1 MTRVTR
7 MTRGKTF
14 NLTNSSDDDQISEE
28 AEALKQDSE
37 SELESEESTDTEND
51 EISEHEFAEGDAISN
66 DEKGGEEEDE
76 DDSSDLDFQITARSK
91 RNMPRVNY
99 SDEKYYSSRFVENNG
114 NSKRKAK
121 ELSDDEIEKK
131 RIKPSKRI
139 ISNKR
144 KNSSRD
150 NVSSERPERSLR
162 TNLNVREASYYEGS
176 SNSDDNNE
184 SESLESNESSDQ
196 GGRYF
201 RNNTR
206 KKNSSLFPD
215 ESDDETITE
224 TSNESDEHAPK
235 KVIVTESEVEVQ
247 HVHITDPI
255 PPYKMLRKDDPE
267 FIEKHLWWCDKCG
280 DSRSKGTF
288 VYCEN
293 CSITYHRQCYQL
305 GSVIVNGIVEC
316 KYCIENNAVCI
327 ICHRNSEDE
336 NQQHSR
342 NEQKQSNEMK
352 LNKGDLVNEI
362 QQSNKEIN
370 SDEPQQSKEMDNNE
384 EDAMSSSSSTSDP
397 YPNLLFRCNR
407 CSLSIHER
415 CLPSLNEDDSHELK
429 MEFYRNKWNCHL
441 CNRWNWE
448 IDRILTY
455 RYISEQS
462 GEQSSILDESNTL
475 MKASE
480 IEVLVKFKD
489 LSYRKVEW
497 VPGYWLMNVS
507 ILKYRNFVKTRPVP
521 LSEEEVIPR
530 EWLKIHRVL
539 DVEYSNNKTLREK
552 LSSRRGGSSVE
563 TMKRAFIKWKG
574 LKYSESTWEDISDL
588 DEKKFAKALKIRR
601 KAHKIDVMDR
611 FVDRSFQEI
620 KKQPSWLSNNPK
632 YQNKLMDYQ
641 LDGINWLL
649 HNWSLET
656 SCVLADEM
664 GLGKT
669 IQIIVFLNILFKDR
683 HCYPFIIVAPKST
696 TAGWSR
702 EFKRWAPNLVVVE
715 FHGDKESCE
724 VVEKYEMFPDDSSLK
739 CHVLITTPET
749 VLFRSRVL
757 SKVRMWEVMV
767 VDEAHSLKGGDTRKV
782 FRQLTSTL
790 KNVFYKILLTGTP
803 LMNSI
808 DELFNLLHF
817 LGHEAFKN
825 PKELAEQY
833 QGLPSA
839 EQLPALH
846 KLLKNYFLR
855 RTKSQ
860 VNIELPPMDDVI
872 VRVSM
877 TAIQKKIYKET
888 FEKNADFLREVT
900 KARKTSMLSN
910 IMMGLRQIVCHPYLI
925 NREIDNRE
933 DDAERRKML
942 VESSGKLIMLRD
954 MLRKLHNT
962 GHRVLIFSQFVD
974 MLSILEEFCEDEG
987 YSHVKLDGST
997 SNEVRQENI
1006 SAFQAPDKN
1015 IFIFLLTTRA
1025 GGVGLNLMAADTVF
1039 IFDPDFNPH
1048 QDIQALSRVHRIGQ
1062 YKPVKVFRFI
1072 TQFSVEERIVEK
1084 GKIKLAKNELVVEK
1098 MDDEILDVEEVDD
1111 IIRCGVKALFSE
1123 DANEKPVG
1131 VYTDEAIEKLLDRSQ
1146 MKVAEKKK
1154 DSKNLTGFAFAR
1166 VWDTENEVIIDEIKT
1181 GDRDGESKTS
1191 NDFWDKILAHVA
1203 KSSTVVP
1210 IEGRGAR
1217 KRNKVNYYEGDYQ
1230 SSRKLKKKQILTT
1243 DPDFEPS
1250 ERIETS
1256 SDSSSDGLEDEFDL
1270 SLTAD
1275 DVKLKPGKNKKAK
1288 ILTQVRTNEN
1298 GHYIVADSES
1308 SSSSDRKSLPY
1319 SSDEVINA
1327 QQNQLTPVL
1336 EERTGVQPNPRHI
1349 VPAYNQRSPESPARL
1364 DIQRQQQYY
1373 AQLRMQQY
1381 YRQIQMRRQGY
1392 GSYPVEIQPASSL
1405 AANSSVNSSSPVVVQ
1420 GIQPRLVAVGAS
1432 ASPQNTYNMTTAR
1445 LQFPQGTNLTSPEPY
1460 YTNNS
1465 NINQTYIKDTNMMKY
1480 QTTSTINNINST
1492 SINLNVNIQQNNVVV
1507 PSQTNM
1513 RELANASGNLQ
1524 QIGLQSKGKETDVA
1538 SACDTPNPNKT
1549 MINHF
1554 MMIFDKLQKS
1564 QEDVTNRLIAL
1575 IRVYHELQRL
1585 EFDVEKYIATQSEKN
1600 QLDKALMAAFRQSQI
1615 ICLESD

>member
-1 MTRVTR
+1 PKDLTMLTRSKRGGKRVILRASQRGGKKSTSKMTRVTR
-7 MTRGKTF
+7 ITRGKTF

-28 AEALKQDSE
+28 AEVLKQDSE
-37 SELESEESTDTEND
+37 SELESEEN
-51 EISEHEFAEGDAISN
+51 
-66 DEKGGEEEDE
+66 
-76 DDSSDLDFQITARSK
+76 LDFQITARSK

-144 KNSSRD
+144 KNSSRA
-150 NVSSERPERSLR
+150 NISSERPERSLR

-184 SESLESNESSDQ
+184 SESLESNESSESSDQ

-336 NQQHSR
+336 NQQHSK

-362 QQSNKEIN
+362 QQPNKEIN

-601 KAHKIDVMDR
+601 KAHKID
-611 FVDRSFQEI
+611 
-620 KKQPSWLSNNPK
+620 
-632 YQNKLMDYQ
+632 
-641 LDGINWLL
+641 
-649 HNWSLET
+649 
-656 SCVLADEM
+656 
-664 GLGKT
+664 
-669 IQIIVFLNILFKDR
+669 DR

-987 YSHVKLDGST
+987 YSHVKLVSSDI
-997 SNEVRQENI
+997 VRQENI

-1256 SDSSSDGLEDEFDL
+1256 SDSSSDGLEDEYDL

-1336 EERTGVQPNPRHI
+1336 EERAGVQPNPRHI

-1465 NINQTYIKDTNMMKY
+1465 NINQT
-1480 QTTSTINNINST
+1480 
-1492 SINLNVNIQQNNVVV
+1492 
-1507 PSQTNM
+1507 QTNM

-1538 SACDTPNPNKT
+1538 SASDTPNPNKT

>member
-1 MTRVTR
+1 MP
-7 MTRGKTF
+7 
-14 NLTNSSDDDQISEE
+14 SS
-28 AEALKQDSE
+28 K
-37 SELESEESTDTEND
+37 
-51 EISEHEFAEGDAISN
+51 
-66 DEKGGEEEDE
+66 
-76 DDSSDLDFQITARSK
+76 RSK
-91 RNMPRVNY
+91 
-99 SDEKYYSSRFVENNG
+99 
-114 NSKRKAK
+114 
-121 ELSDDEIEKK
+121 
-131 RIKPSKRI
+131 
-139 ISNKR
+139 
-144 KNSSRD
+144 
-150 NVSSERPERSLR
+150 RSLR
-162 TNLNVREASYYEGS
+162 TNLNVRATSYYEGLS
-176 SNSDDNNE
+176 DSDDNNESESSESNESSESSDQGASYDEGPSNSDDNNE
-184 SESLESNESSDQ
+184 SESSESNESSESSDQ

-201 RNNTR
+201 RNNRRKRR
-206 KKNSSLFPD
+206 KKNSILFPD
-215 ESDDETITE
+215 VSDDETISE

-235 KVIVTESEVEVQ
+235 KVLLTESEVEVQ

-255 PPYKMLRKDDPE
+255 PPYNMLRKDDPE

-293 CSITYHRQCYQL
+293 CSITYHRQCYQFR
-305 GSVIVNGIVEC
+305 SVVVNGIVEC

-336 NQQHSR
+336 NQQLSK
-342 NEQKQSNEMK
+342 NEQEQSNEMTM
-352 LNKGDLVNEI
+352 NKGDLVNEI
-362 QQSNKEIN
+362 QQPNKEIN

-384 EDAMSSSSSTSDP
+384 EDAMSSSSSISDP
-397 YPNLLFRCNR
+397 YSNLFFRCNR
-407 CSLSIHER
+407 CSLTLHER
-415 CLPSLNEDDSHELK
+415 CLPSVNEDDSHELK

-441 CNRWNWE
+441 CNRWSWE

-552 LSSRRGGSSVE
+552 LSSRRSGSGAE

-724 VVEKYEMFPDDSSLK
+724 VVEKYEMFPNDSSLK

-954 MLRKLHNT
+954 MLRKLHDT

-1131 VYTDEAIEKLLDRSQ
+1131 IYTDEAIEKLLDRSQ
-1146 MKVAEKKK
+1146 MKVAEKNT

-1166 VWDTENEVIIDEIKT
+1166 VWDTETEVIIDEIKT

-1203 KSSTVVP
+1203 KSSTIVP

-1230 SSRKLKKKQILTT
+1230 SSSKKLKKKQILTT
-1243 DPDFEPS
+1243 DQDFEPS

-1256 SDSSSDGLEDEFDL
+1256 SDSSSDGLEEEYDL
-1270 SLTAD
+1270 NLTTD

-1298 GHYIVADSES
+1298 GHHIVADLES

-1319 SSDEVINA
+1319 SSDEVVNA

-1336 EERTGVQPNPRHI
+1336 EERANVQPNPRHI

-1381 YRQIQMRRQGY
+1381 YRQMQMRRQGY
-1392 GSYPVEIQPASSL
+1392 GSYPVEIQPANSL
-1405 AANSSVNSSSPVVVQ
+1405 TANSPINSSSPVVVQ
-1420 GIQPRLVAVGAS
+1420 GIQPRLVSIGAS

-1445 LQFPQGTNLTSPEPY
+1445 LQFPQGTNLNSPEPY
-1460 YTNNS
+1460 YTNNL
-1465 NINQTYIKDTNMMKY
+1465 NINQTYIKDTNMFLVKRM
-1480 QTTSTINNINST
+1480 
-1492 SINLNVNIQQNNVVV
+1492 
-1507 PSQTNM
+1507 
-1513 RELANASGNLQ
+1513 
-1524 QIGLQSKGKETDVA
+1524 
-1538 SACDTPNPNKT
+1538 
-1549 MINHF
+1549 
-1554 MMIFDKLQKS
+1554 
-1564 QEDVTNRLIAL
+1564 
-1575 IRVYHELQRL
+1575 
-1585 EFDVEKYIATQSEKN
+1585 
-1600 QLDKALMAAFRQSQI
+1600 
-1615 ICLESD
+1615 

>member
-1 MTRVTR
+1 MLTRSKRGGKRDILRASQRDGKKPTSKVTR
-7 MTRGKTF
+7 MTRRKIF
-14 NLTNSSDDDQISEE
+14 ILTNSSDEDQISEE
-28 AEALKQDSE
+28 AEELKPNPE
-37 SELESEESTDTEND
+37 SELETEEN
-51 EISEHEFAEGDAISN
+51 
-66 DEKGGEEEDE
+66 
-76 DDSSDLDFQITARSK
+76 LDFQITTRSK
-91 RNMPRVNY
+91 RRMPRINY
-99 SDEKYYSSRFVENNG
+99 SDEKYYSSRFDDNNG

-121 ELSDDEIEKK
+121 EFSDDEIEKK

-139 ISNKR
+139 ISNRR
-144 KNSSRD
+144 KISRRANTYGD
-150 NVSSERPERSLR
+150 SSEQKRRSLR
-162 TNLNVREASYYEGS
+162 TNLNVRDAGYYEGS
-176 SNSDDNNE
+176 SNSDDNDE
-184 SESLESNESSDQ
+184 SEPSESNESSDQ
-196 GGRYF
+196 GGRS
-201 RNNTR
+201 NI
-206 KKNSSLFPD
+206 KKNHYNVSSD
-215 ESDDETITE
+215 ESDNETITE
-224 TSNESDEHAPK
+224 TPDASDEHVPK
-235 KVIVTESEVEVQ
+235 VSVTESEVEVQ
-247 HVHITDPI
+247 YVQISDPI
-255 PPYKMLRKDDPE
+255 PSYQILRKDDPE
-267 FIEKHLWWCDKCG
+267 FIEKHIWWCNKCG
-280 DSRSKGTF
+280 DNKSKGTF
-288 VYCEN
+288 VYCGK
-293 CSITYHRQCYQL
+293 CSVTYHRQCYQL
-305 GSVIVNGIVEC
+305 RPAVVNSIVEC
-316 KYCIENNAVCI
+316 KYCIENNAMCI
-327 ICHRNSEDE
+327 ICHKSSEDE
-336 NQQHSR
+336 NQQLNKS
-342 NEQKQSNEMK
+342 EQQQSDE
-352 LNKGDLVNEI
+352 LSVNKGDGVNEI
-362 QQSNKEIN
+362 QQSDKEVN
-370 SDEPQQSKEMDNNE
+370 SDEQQPKDMDNNE

-407 CSLSIHER
+407 CSLTMHER
-415 CLPSLNEDDSHELK
+415 CLPALNEDDSPELTI
-429 MEFYRNKWNCHL
+429 ELYRERWNCHL
-441 CNRWNWE
+441 CDRWSWE
-448 IDRILTY
+448 IDKILTY
-455 RYISEQS
+455 RFISEKS
-462 GEQSSILDESNTL
+462 GESSILDESNTL

-489 LSYRKVEW
+489 RSYRKVEW

-507 ILKYRNFVKTRPVP
+507 VLKYRYFVKTRPVP

-552 LSSRRGGSSVE
+552 LSSRKSGAGVE

-574 LKYSESTWEDISDL
+574 LRYIESTWEDISDL
-588 DEKKFAKALKIRR
+588 DGKKFAKALKIRR
-601 KAHKIDVMDR
+601 KAYKIDVMDR

-641 LDGINWLL
+641 LDGIK
-649 HNWSLET
+649 H
-656 SCVLADEM
+656 
-664 GLGKT
+664 
-669 IQIIVFLNILFKDR
+669 DR
-683 HCYPFIIVAPKST
+683 HCYPFIVVAPKST

-724 VVEKYEMFPDDSSLK
+724 IVEKYEMFPDDSSLK

-767 VDEAHSLKGGDTRKV
+767 VDEAHSLKGGDERKV
-782 FRQLTSTL
+782 FRQLNSTL

-833 QGLPSA
+833 QGLPSL

-888 FEKNADFLREVT
+888 FEKNAEFLREVT
-900 KARKTSMLSN
+900 RARKSTGFSN
-910 IMMGLRQIVCHPYLI
+910 ILMGLRQIVCHPYLI
-925 NREIDNRE
+925 NREVDIRE
-933 DDAERRKML
+933 DPEKYDSERRKML

-954 MLRKLHNT
+954 MLRKLHDT
-962 GHRVLIFSQFVD
+962 KHRVLIFSQFVE

-987 YSHVKLDGST
+987 YSYVKLDGST

-1015 IFIFLLTTRA
+1015 IFIFLLSTRA

-1123 DANEKPVG
+1123 DANEKPIG
-1131 VYTDEAIEKLLDRSQ
+1131 IYTDETIEKLLDRSQ
-1146 MKVAEKKK
+1146 MKAAEKKT
-1154 DSKNLTGFAFAR
+1154 DSKNLTGFASAR
-1166 VWDTENEVIIDEIKT
+1166 VWDTENQVIVDDIKT
-1181 GDRDGESKTS
+1181 GDRDRESKSS

-1217 KRNKVNYYEGDYQ
+1217 KRNKVNYYEGDY
-1230 SSRKLKKKQILTT
+1230 SSSSKKQKKKQITTT
-1243 DPDFEPS
+1243 DLDFEPS

-1256 SDSSSDGLEDEFDL
+1256 SESSSDELEDEEDL
-1270 SLTAD
+1270 GLAED
-1275 DVKLKPGKNKKAK
+1275 AKLKPGKNKKANL
-1288 ILTQVRTNEN
+1288 LTPVKVNEN
-1298 GHYIVADSES
+1298 GHQITTVSES
-1308 SSSSDRKSLPY
+1308 GNSSTRQSLSY
-1319 SSDEVINA
+1319 SSDEIINV
-1327 QQNQLTPVL
+1327 QQNQLTPVS
-1336 EERTGVQPNPRHI
+1336 EERTIVQPNPRYI
-1349 VPAYNQRSPESPARL
+1349 APAYNQKSSESPTL
-1364 DIQRQQQYY
+1364 LNVQRQQQYY
-1373 AQLRMQQY
+1373 AQMRMQQY
-1381 YRQIQMRRQGY
+1381 YRQMQMRRQGY
-1392 GSYPVEIQPASSL
+1392 SGYPVEIQPTSSL
-1405 AANSSVNSSSPVVVQ
+1405 MNNSPVNSSGPVIVQ
-1420 GIQPRLVAVGAS
+1420 SVQPHLVAVGA
-1432 ASPQNTYNMTTAR
+1432 
-1445 LQFPQGTNLTSPEPY
+1445 
-1460 YTNNS
+1460 
-1465 NINQTYIKDTNMMKY
+1465 
-1480 QTTSTINNINST
+1480 
-1492 SINLNVNIQQNNVVV
+1492 V

-1513 RELANASGNLQ
+1513 RELTNASGELQ
-1524 QIGLQSKGKETDVA
+1524 QIGLQSKGKATDVA
-1538 SACDTPNPNKT
+1538 SVSGSDTPNPNKP

-1585 EFDVEKYIATQSEKN
+1585 EFDIEKYIATQSEKN